1 MYFSA
6 FCSVGLQIYNL
17 KSPILSLDA
26 VYQIIIKKI
35 ILGSDDASQRNKN
48 KEKRKRSQVLSS
60 APSPVAE
67 LSSSESDLST
77 SESESGMEDQNILVN
92 NFLGQRKDISRQR
105 APKSI
110 YKYRNSTWYFMGIW
124 YLCRNKHL

>member
-1 MYFSA
+1 VHLA

-35 ILGSDDASQRNKN
+35 IFGSDDASDA
-48 KEKRKRSQVLSS
+48 S
-60 APSPVAE
+60 VAE